1 MESIVLL
8 LGAFQTIF
16 SDPFSLLFILIGVTA
31 GIMVGC
37 LPGLTATMGCA
48 LLIPFTF
55 SMPPIQ
61 GLLMLMGIFTG
72 GIYGGSISGILIRT
86 PGTPAAAATLI
97 DGYPLSQQG
106 EAGKAIGIATIAS
119 FVGGAIGALIMALL
133 APQIAQFGLRFGPP
147 EFFAL
152 AIFGLTMIISISGES
167 LLKGVIAALFGLL
180 ITTIGFDPLSGVPRF
195 TFGSENLLGGVTFI
209 PALIGLFGFAQVFR
223 NIEKMEIVPQ
233 VKSKVGKIL
242 PSFKEVKSLLPTM
255 FKSGGMGAMTGSVPG
270 LGADVAAFVAY
281 GEAKRTSKQP
291 EKFGKG
297 ALEGVAAPE
306 SANNGATGGA
316 MIPMLTLG
324 VPGDAVTAVL
334 LGALT
339 IHGFQPGP
347 LLFRDHLD
355 IVYPIFAGMI
365 LCQVVLLF
373 VGLGGAR
380 LFAKLINI
388 DIKVL
393 TPVIF
398 LLCIVG
404 SYSMRF
410 SFFDV
415 WLAMG
420 IGVLA
425 YFMGQAKFPVS
436 PILLAL
442 ILGPMAEQNMRRSLM
457 LSQDDPSIFFT
468 RPISAIF
475 LILAVLMAI
484 TSYRKF
490 KKLRAIEQQI
500 AEDIAESSSAES
512 QK

>member
-1 MESIVLL
+1 MDSLFYLL
-8 LGAFQTIF
+8 DAFQTIF
-16 SDPFSLLFILIGVTA
+16 SNPSSLLYIVIGVTA
-31 GIMVGC
+31 GIVVGC
-37 LPGLTATMGCA
+37 LPGLTATMGVA
-48 LLIPFTF
+48 LLVPLTF
-55 SMPPIQ
+55 SLSPVQ
-61 GLLMLMGIFTG
+61 GLLLLMGIFTG

-86 PGTPAAAATLI
+86 PGTPAAAATLL
-97 DGYPLSQQG
+97 DGYPLSQKG

-119 FVGGAIGALIMALL
+119 FIGGSIGALIMAFL
-133 APQIAQFGLRFGPP
+133 APQIAKFGLRFGPP

-152 AIFGLTMIISISGES
+152 AIFGLTMIISISGSS
-167 LLKGVIAALFGLL
+167 LLRGAISALFGLI
-180 ITTIGFDPLSGVPRF
+180 ITTVGLDPLSGVPRF
-195 TFGSENLLGGVTFI
+195 AFGNDNLLGGITFI

-233 VKSKVGKIL
+233 VKSKVGRIL
-242 PSFKEVKSLLPTM
+242 PSLREVRSLVPTM
-255 FKSGGMGAMTGSVPG
+255 LKSGGMGTLTGSVPG
-270 LGADVAAFVAY
+270 LGADVAAFIAY
-281 GEAKRTSKQP
+281 GEAKRTAKKP
-291 EKFGKG
+291 ETFGKG

-306 SANNGATGGA
+306 AANNGATGGA

-347 LLFRDHLD
+347 LLFKNHLE

-365 LCQVVLLF
+365 LCQIVLLI
-373 VGLGGAR
+373 VGLSGAR

-388 DIKVL
+388 DIKIL

-415 WLAMG
+415 GLALS

-425 YFMGQAKFPVS
+425 YFMGKAKFPVS

-457 LSQDDPSIFFT
+457 LSQDDPTIFIT

-475 LILAVLMAI
+475 LVMAVLMAFS
-484 TSYRKF
+484 SYRKF
-490 KKLRAIEQQI
+490 KQLREIEKQV
-500 AEDIAESSSAES
+500 EG
-512 QK
+512 